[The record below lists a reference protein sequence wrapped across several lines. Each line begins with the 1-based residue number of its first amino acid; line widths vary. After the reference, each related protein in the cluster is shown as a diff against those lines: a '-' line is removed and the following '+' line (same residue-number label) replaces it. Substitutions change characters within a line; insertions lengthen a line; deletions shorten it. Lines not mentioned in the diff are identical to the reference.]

1 MKKIVLIVMT
11 FLVLIPVAF
20 FLLRKDNILSLE
32 EAKDL
37 CATANSH
44 YYSWRD
50 LEIHYVD
57 VGEGDETVVLLHG
70 FGGSHKN
77 FRDFTL
83 EIQDDYRVV
92 AIDLP
97 AFGLSEVPP
106 LDIPND
112 ELFELYQSFLIDA
125 ISILD
130 IKKHHLIGNSLG
142 GWISWD
148 YATKQDTN
156 LLSLTL
162 LNSAGFGLSESKEKV
177 SGWMTGGF
185 TKAVL
190 KKGVPYS
197 MPESNAKRCLWDD
210 EKLNP
215 KMVMQNYYM
224 INKQGTF
231 PFMLKMIEANTMP
244 DTVSLAKIIAPTLIV
259 WGDADEIIS
268 VENADKFEDAIET
281 NQKIIYPDCGHI
293 PQVEYPKLV
302 AADWTKFVDK
312 MVKQ

>member
-1 MKKIVLIVMT
+1 MKKLVLIVIAL
-11 FLVLIPVAF
+11 LVLIPTAI

-32 EAKDL
+32 EAREL
-37 CATANSH
+37 CATPNSN
-44 YYSWRD
+44 YYTWRD

-57 VGEGDETVVLLHG
+57 VGKGDETVVLLHG

-83 EIQDDYRVV
+83 ELQDNYRVV

-112 ELFELYQSFLIDA
+112 DLFELYQSFLVDA
-125 ISILD
+125 ITILG
-130 IKKHHLIGNSLG
+130 IGKHHLVGNSLG

-162 LNSAGFGLSESKEKV
+162 LNSAGFGLGESKEKV
-177 SGWMTGGF
+177 SKWMTGGF
-185 TKAVL
+185 TRAIL

-210 EKLNP
+210 SKLNP
-215 KMVMQNYYM
+215 DMVMFNYYM
-224 INKQGTF
+224 INKEGTF
-231 PFMLKMIEANTMP
+231 PFMFKMMEVNTMP
-244 DTVSLAKIIAPTLIV
+244 DTASLTKIIAPTLIV
-259 WGDADEIIS
+259 WGDADEVVP
-268 VENADKFEDAIET
+268 VENADKFEDAIAT
-281 NQKIIYPDCGHI
+281 NEKIIYPDCGHI
-293 PQVEYPKLV
+293 PQVEYPKMV
-302 AADWTKFVDK
+302 ASDWKKFVDK
-312 MVKQ
+312 MVQQ